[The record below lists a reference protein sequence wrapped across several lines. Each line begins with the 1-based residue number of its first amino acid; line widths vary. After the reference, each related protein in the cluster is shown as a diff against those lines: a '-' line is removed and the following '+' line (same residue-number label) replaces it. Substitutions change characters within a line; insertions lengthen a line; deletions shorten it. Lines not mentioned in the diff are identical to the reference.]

1 MTVESV
7 TSNNVASRTFTIKGL
22 GNERYWLKTDED
34 TGNIQIW
41 NEQVQLDRDV
51 GTVDPHSG
59 AITFNE
65 SFIRGASAKEKEVLG
80 TAFTD
85 HNSPNS
91 LVVRQSIY
99 NASKKSLVRSKNPTT
114 VAEVNAANIAANK
127 LIGGNNMALGGNDST
142 PTKTLEEQVQAARAV
157 PGTRKRWSNNIRFPE
172 SVTTTGQD
180 VIKFQ
185 MLEYKPRK
193 FKSGGEGGLG
203 AFEASS
209 RAGKLYKNRKTI
221 GAVTLPI
228 PGGISDTTRVEWGQ
242 SEMNPFRAQLASLAM
257 TTLGEGFAAGAN
269 QFSGIIDTFNR
280 GENKGMRDALS
291 AFIAAQATGVQDLLT
306 RTTGAIVNPNMELLF
321 KAPSLRPFAF
331 SFRLSP
337 RNDTESRQIR
347 SILRFFKQGM
357 APIRTTSQLFLK
369 SPHTFR
375 IQYLHRNQ
383 RDHEYLNFFKE
394 CALISCGVEYTP
406 EGNYS
411 TYQDGAMT
419 SYQLNLAFEELEPI
433 YNDDY
438 GNIDGNSDQVIGF

>member
-157 PGTRKRWSNNIRFPE
+157 PG
-172 SVTTTGQD
+172 
-180 VIKFQ
+180 
-185 MLEYKPRK
+185 L
-193 FKSGGEGGLG
+193 
-203 AFEASS
+203 
-209 RAGKLYKNRKTI
+209 
-221 GAVTLPI
+221 
-228 PGGISDTTRVEWGQ
+228 
-242 SEMNPFRAQLASLAM
+242 SL
-257 TTLGEGFAAGAN
+257 
-269 QFSGIIDTFNR
+269 IHI
-280 GENKGMRDALS
+280 
-291 AFIAAQATGVQDLLT
+291 
-306 RTTGAIVNPNMELLF
+306 
-321 KAPSLRPFAF
+321 
-331 SFRLSP
+331 
-337 RNDTESRQIR
+337 
-347 SILRFFKQGM
+347 
-357 APIRTTSQLFLK
+357 
-369 SPHTFR
+369 
-375 IQYLHRNQ
+375 
-383 RDHEYLNFFKE
+383 
-394 CALISCGVEYTP
+394 
-406 EGNYS
+406 
-411 TYQDGAMT
+411 
-419 SYQLNLAFEELEPI
+419 
-433 YNDDY
+433 
-438 GNIDGNSDQVIGF
+438 